1 MPYKKEIASTFQ
13 LLEVIISPIIFAMD
27 HLATMLASTF
37 IMYLLALAGAFLLP
51 GPDMAIVLATG
62 AARGAKTAMV
72 TALGIATARG
82 MHVLLSGLGLAALM
96 AAHPQSL
103 LLVKWAGAAYLCYM
117 AYRLLRAGAG
127 ADTSAAAEE
136 AVAPS
141 AGNNYVRG
149 FLTNLLNPKALL
161 FCSMLMPQFVSA
173 TSSMPVMMQ
182 TLWLGLALVLV
193 GLLFDVIYAVLAARL
208 ARRIRARPTRAGK
221 FVLPTVFV
229 LLAGRLVAG

>member
-1 MPYKKEIASTFQ
+1 
-13 LLEVIISPIIFAMD
+13 
-27 HLATMLASTF
+27 MLASTF
-37 IMYLLALAGAFLLP
+37 MLYLLALAGAFLLP

-62 AARGAKTAMV
+62 AARGARTAMV
-72 TALGIATARG
+72 TALGIATARA

-117 AYRLLRAGAG
+117 AYRLLRAGA
-127 ADTSAAAEE
+127 SAPAPMEA

-161 FCSMLMPQFVSA
+161 FCSMLMPQFISA
-173 TSSMPVMMQ
+173 TSSMPVVMQ

-193 GLLFDVIYAVLAARL
+193 GLLFDVLYAVLAARL
-208 ARRIRARPTRAGK
+208 ARRIRAKPTRAGK

>member
-1 MPYKKEIASTFQ
+1 MPYEQEIASTFQ
-13 LLEVIISPIIFAMD
+13 LLEVIISPIIFTRITPI
-27 HLATMLASTF
+27 TMLASTF
-37 IMYLLALAGAFLLP
+37 MLYLLALAGAFLLP

-62 AARGAKTAMV
+62 AARGARTAMV

-117 AYRLLRAGAG
+117 AYRLLRAGA
-127 ADTSAAAEE
+127 SSSPVVEE
-136 AVAPS
+136 AVPPS
-141 AGNNYVRG
+141 AGNNYLRG
-149 FLTNLLNPKALL
+149 LLTNLLNPKALL

-173 TSSMPVMMQ
+173 TSSVPVVMQ

-193 GLLFDVIYAVLAARL
+193 GLLFDIVYAVLAARL
-208 ARRIRARPTRAGK
+208 ARRIRAKPTRAGK
-221 FVLPTVFV
+221 FVLPAVFV